1 MNKDP
6 RRQNRTAGTTRTLP
20 EIPTQCCRGHL
31 ATLERFYGQVLG
43 WKLDADNPAPTPAE
57 AAAIAVALAAASD
70 RPRPFGDAG
79 RTAMRKIVSAMA
91 AGSRRGAED
100 LAGRIH
106 LFNPRDGEGSS

>member
-1 MNKDP
+1 MGASVVWFEI
-6 RRQNRTAGTTRTLP
+6 AGNDM
-20 EIPTQCCRGHL
+20 

-57 AAAIAVALAAASD
+57 AAAIAVALAATD
-70 RPRPFGDAG
+70 RPMPFGDAG
-79 RTAMRKIVSAMA
+79 RTAMRKIVSAPA
-91 AGSRRGAED
+91 AGRRRGAED